1 MAVCVRK
8 NMSGDI
14 IELNDMIEYTKMNEW
29 MDMSKWKLFLKL
41 QAVAVVRLIGIRKLT

>member
-14 IELNDMIEYTKMNEW
+14 IELNDMIEYTKTNEW
-29 MDMSKWKLFLKL
+29 MN
-41 QAVAVVRLIGIRKLT
+41 GYE